1 MTIPNLSPAV
11 SAFHPLFIP
20 SRHVLPTTRL
30 VDYRFNSYCVF
41 VFCQKIFS
49 KKGHEPS
56 FKSLYYTY
64 ISRLTLG
71 FDLFILFF
79 NSIEP
84 FRQSVKDR
92 AEFIGDLNA
101 KIVSAEGLKDGAS
114 SRENLFSNLRV

>member
-1 MTIPNLSPAV
+1 MNRLSNHYTIP
-11 SAFHPLFIP
+11 
-20 SRHVLPTTRL
+20 
-30 VDYRFNSYCVF
+30 
-41 VFCQKIFS
+41 IF
-49 KKGHEPS
+49 
-56 FKSLYYTY
+56 L
-64 ISRLTLG
+64 
-71 FDLFILFF
+71 DLLWALICCFF